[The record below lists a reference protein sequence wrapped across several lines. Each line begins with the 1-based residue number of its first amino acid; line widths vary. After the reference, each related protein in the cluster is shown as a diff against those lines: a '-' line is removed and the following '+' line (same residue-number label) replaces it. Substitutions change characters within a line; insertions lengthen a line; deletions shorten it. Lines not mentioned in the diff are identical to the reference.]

1 MQFDDMDVTSGVFM
15 VRPLLHQFTCPT
27 CAYTAYILN
36 LMDIEASMGSL
47 HLSRA
52 SRDVTD
58 QEPVCVLHVLGA
70 AIDSVSVDVPIIS
83 RDDVQFLVYVSMP
96 PEHLLLEHLL
106 SVFSIDAMGL
116 RRDMFY
122 LQLYLSFTL
131 NI

>member
-1 MQFDDMDVTSGVFM
+1 MKFDDIDVTSGVFM

-27 CAYTAYILN
+27 CACTVYILS
-36 LMDIEASMGSL
+36 LMDIEAFMGSL

-52 SRDVTD
+52 SREDVD
-58 QEPVCVLHVLGA
+58 QEPVCVLLGA
-70 AIDSVSVDVPIIS
+70 AIDSVAVGVPIIS
-83 RDDVQFLVYVSMP
+83 RYGVHFPVYVSMP

-122 LQLYLSFTL
+122 LQRYLSFTL